1 MSELNFSFQEFLNE
15 LQAIRQIAKPF
26 ICPDSFARGLPR
38 LATVLQNI
46 RSLPYQKKAI
56 WDIPDHS
63 PLYTNVSCG
72 NYEPDSNG
80 EHNIVGAITSV
91 WEVAP
96 SDPNATNKKLAKTFR
111 LIGNASVRIRLL
123 EWGEQGLIRELGM
136 WRMEI
141 GDEVSPGCHFH
152 VQVLGENNNPPFP
165 HSLPIPRLPSFAFTP
180 MSALEF
186 LIAEL
191 FQDGWKAHS
200 AKETSA
206 MKMWRGIQRRR
217 IERLL
222 NWKKTLIKDA
232 IGSPWT
238 VLKKAK
244 PSSDLFLKD
253 HN

>member
-1 MSELNFSFQEFLNE
+1 MSKLDFSFQEFLSE
-15 LQAIRQIAKPF
+15 LQAIRNIAKPF
-26 ICPDSFARGLPR
+26 ICPDSFAHGLPR
-38 LATVLQNI
+38 LATVLRNI
-46 RSLPYQKKAI
+46 RSLPYQKKAR

-72 NYEPDSNG
+72 SYEPDG
-80 EHNIVGAITSV
+80 KGGHNIIGEITSV

-96 SDPNATNKKLAKTFR
+96 SDPTATNKKLAKTFR

-123 EWGEQGLIRELGM
+123 EWGEQGLGQELGM

-141 GDEVSPGCHFH
+141 GDEVSPGCYFH
-152 VQVLGENNNPPFP
+152 VQVLGEDKDPPFP
-165 HSLPIPRLPSFAFTP
+165 HSLPIPRLPSLAFTP

-191 FQDGWKAHS
+191 FQDDWREHS
-200 AKETSA
+200 AKETSD
-206 MKMWRGIQRRR
+206 MNMWRGIQKRR
-217 IERLL
+217 IESLL
-222 NWKKTLIKDA
+222 NWKKELIEVA
-232 IGSPWT
+232 TGSPWT

-244 PSSDLFLKD
+244 PSPNLFLKD